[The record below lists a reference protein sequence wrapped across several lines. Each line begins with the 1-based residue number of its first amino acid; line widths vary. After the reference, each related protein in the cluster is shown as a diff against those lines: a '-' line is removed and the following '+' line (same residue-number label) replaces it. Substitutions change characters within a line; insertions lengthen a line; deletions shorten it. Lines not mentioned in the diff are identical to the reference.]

1 MTIAPAETRPVT
13 ATYRLQLHAGFTFA
27 DAVQIVPYLADLG
40 VSHLYLSPILTPVP
54 GSEHCYDVLDHTE
67 VNPELG
73 GEDGLRDLASAA
85 HGHGLGLVVDIVPNH
100 MALAQQLWRNGP
112 AWQVLRDGPGSDY
125 AHWFDVD
132 WDTLE
137 GKFGLPLLG
146 QPLAQ
151 ALEEGEL
158 RLDTAGAHEGRAAG
172 QQVIRYYDHVFPVA
186 VGTENNEGDDATSSE
201 GRDIAA
207 VLERQHYVLASWKE
221 AGAYLN
227 YRRFF
232 EVDTLIGV
240 RVEEADVF
248 AATHD
253 ALLRWHHEG
262 LIDGFRVDHP
272 DGLTDPQGYLDTL
285 ASKLRPGTPVWVE
298 KILEGEEHLPRPWD
312 CAGTTGYDALAA
324 LSASLVDPNTA
335 QEVSR
340 SWARVGGTPDM
351 MDVVESCK
359 RQSVEL
365 LLTPEM
371 NRLCRRA
378 REVLTGFSD
387 DELRAALS
395 EILVRMEV
403 YRAYVRP
410 GEEPTDSAMR
420 HLIDA
425 VARARRGAP
434 DHSEAIDALGEVLA
448 APEGAGGDPAAARDL
463 CVRFQQT
470 AGPVMAKSVEDTA
483 FYRWHRLTALNE
495 VGLNPS
501 IGAHPRLSEMHHWAQ
516 HQQSSWPN
524 GMTTL
529 STHDTKRSE
538 DVRARLLAVAGD
550 GEVWRDCERAAHDA
564 ANEHGIDGPVT
575 HLIWQTLV
583 GVGPINRRRLADYLT
598 KAMREAKVHTS
609 WVEVNA
615 EYEGRVLDC
624 AEQARTGGD
633 LYEAI
638 EQAVHRSGPQIE
650 ATVLA
655 QKLLQL
661 TLPGVPDT
669 YQGTEVLDLSLV
681 DPDNRRLVDYR
692 RRQTA
697 LDRIDADEDPSNL
710 SEMKLLVTARALRL
724 RRAMPEVFGPRG
736 SYRPLN
742 AGPSVLGFVR
752 GEQVAVLALRAP
764 HHVDASALR
773 SEHLELDP
781 GRWTDEL
788 TGQHFEVRAGG
799 LVAAEAFLNA
809 PVALLV
815 AQ

>member
-1 MTIAPAETRPVT
+1 MTTAPAETRPVT

-27 DAVQIVPYLADLG
+27 DAAQIVPYLADLG
-40 VSHLYLSPILTPVP
+40 VSHLYLSPILTAVP

-67 VNPELG
+67 VNPEIG
-73 GEDGLRDLASAA
+73 GEDGLRDLAGAA
-85 HGHGLGLVVDIVPNH
+85 QGHGLGVILDIVPNH
-100 MALAQQLWRNGP
+100 MALAQHLWRNGP
-112 AWQVLRDGPGSDY
+112 AWQVLREGPRSEH

-132 WDTLE
+132 WDTLQ
-137 GKFGLPLLG
+137 GKFGLPVLG

-151 ALEEGEL
+151 VLEEGEL
-158 RLDTAGAHEGRAAG
+158 RLDTASAHEGRAAG
-172 QQVIRYYDHVFPVA
+172 QRVIRYYDHVFPVA
-186 VGTENNEGDDATSSE
+186 EGSDEGDGNGSDSDDGVDLAV
-201 GRDIAA
+201 

-221 AGAYLN
+221 ADEYLN

-253 ALLRWHHEG
+253 ALLGWHHEG

-272 DGLTDPQGYLDTL
+272 DGLADPQAYLDTL

-298 KILEGEEHLPRPWD
+298 KIVEGEERLPPQWA
-312 CAGTTGYDALAA
+312 CVGTTGYDALAA
-324 LSASLVDPNTA
+324 LSASLVDPNSA
-335 QEVSR
+335 HEVSR

-359 RQSVEL
+359 RQSVEH

-371 NRLCRRA
+371 NRLLRRA
-378 REVLTGFSD
+378 REVFTGHSD

-395 EILVRMEV
+395 EILVRLEV

-410 GEEPTDSAMR
+410 GDEPTESAMR

-425 VARARRGAP
+425 VGRARRGAP
-434 DHSEAIDALGEVLA
+434 DHAEAINALGEVLA
-448 APEGAGGDPAAARDL
+448 APEGTDADPAAARDL

-501 IGAHPRLSEMHHWAQ
+501 IGAHPRLREMHHWAQ
-516 HQQSSWPN
+516 HQQSSWPG

-550 GEVWRDCERAAHDA
+550 AEIWHECERAAHEA
-564 ANEHGIDGPVT
+564 ANEHGIDGPIT

-583 GVGPINRRRLADYLT
+583 GVGPISGRRLAEYLT

-609 WVEVNA
+609 WVEVNT

-638 EQAVHRSGPQIE
+638 ERAVQRSGHQIE

-661 TLPGVPDT
+661 MLPGVPDT

-681 DPDNRRLVDYR
+681 DPDNRRPVDYC
-692 RRQTA
+692 RRQAA
-697 LDRIDADEDPSNL
+697 LDRIDADEDPSDL

-736 SYRPLN
+736 SYRPLH

-788 TGQHFEVRAGG
+788 TGQHFEVGAGG
-799 LVAAEAFLNA
+799 LLAAEAFLNA